1 MARLGRPKTDLKYEH
16 LTIRC
21 PEGLLDQW
29 REAAK
34 RHDRSL
40 NAEIVRALRQ
50 ALEDGSE
57 DETPRLPYRP
67 RRASAGAY

>member
-40 NAEIVRALRQ
+40 NAEIVRVLRQ
-50 ALEDGSE
+50 SIETMASE
-57 DETPRLPYRP
+57 EQPQATQKPPRKLRP
-67 RRASAGAY
+67 A

>member
-1 MARLGRPKTDLKYEH
+1 MPRLGRPKTDAKYEY
-16 LTIRC
+16 LTLRC

-34 RHDRSL
+34 EHDRSL

-50 ALEDGSE
+50 ALDTMAI
-57 DETPRLPYRP
+57 DDTPR
-67 RRASAGAY
+67 RRETTTA

>member
-1 MARLGRPKTDLKYEH
+1 MARPGRPKTDAKYEH

-34 RHDRSL
+34 EHDRSL

-50 ALEDGSE
+50 ALDTMAP
-57 DETPRLPYRP
+57 DDTPR
-67 RRASAGAY
+67 RREATPV

>member
-1 MARLGRPKTDLKYEH
+1 MARLGRPKTDAKYEH

-34 RHDRSL
+34 EHDRSL
-40 NAEIVRALRQ
+40 NAEIVRALRH
-50 ALEDGSE
+50 AIEAMGTED
-57 DETPRLPYRP
+57 TPR
-67 RRASAGAY
+67 RRETAHV